1 MGQGTAGEHRKETQI
16 EQIREL
22 QRIHPIPMKIHT
34 EDTQRRYTMNF
45 DHNEKESQ

>member
-22 QRIHPIPMKIHT
+22 QGIYPVTIKIY
-34 EDTQRRYTMNF
+34 DVDAQ
-45 DHNEKESQ
+45 